1 MKKEC
6 REYAQGVV
14 EEIEAIYNGTTEE
27 KNDDGEKMS
36 LYDYVA
42 NALDFSAIVSSQ
54 KTVQFIRLY
63 VTLGGPT
70 CYVDTELHAVVC
82 AWGTDREEFPLDW
95 DACNELESIIA
106 EYMEMER

>member
-1 MKKEC
+1 MKNEC
-6 REYAQGVV
+6 KEYAQNVA
-14 EEIEAIYNGTTEE
+14 EEIEAIYNGTTEKE
-27 KNDDGEKMS
+27 NDDGEKMS

-54 KTVQFIRLY
+54 KVIQSIRLY
-63 VTLGGPT
+63 ITLGGPT

-82 AWGTDREEFPLDW
+82 TWGGDREEYSLDW
-95 DACNELESIIA
+95 DVCDEIESVIA

>member
-1 MKKEC
+1 MEKEC
-6 REYAQGVV
+6 RVYAQRVV

-27 KNDDGEKMS
+27 ENDDGEKIS

-42 NALDFSAIVSSQ
+42 DALDFEVILTSM
-54 KTVQFIRLY
+54 KTVKSIRLY

-82 AWGTDREEFPLDW
+82 AWGGDQAEYPLDW
-95 DACNELESIIA
+95 DACDELENIIA

>member
-6 REYAQGVV
+6 REYAQRVA

-27 KNDDGEKMS
+27 ENNDEEKMS

-42 NALDFSAIVSSQ
+42 DALDFEVILTST
-54 KTVQFIRLY
+54 KTVKYVRLY

-82 AWGTDREEFPLDW
+82 AWGGDREEYPLDR
-95 DACNELESIIA
+95 DACDELENIIA
-106 EYMEMER
+106 EYMEIER

>member
-1 MKKEC
+1 MEKEC
-6 REYAQGVV
+6 REYANRVA

-27 KNDDGEKMS
+27 ENDDGEKMS

-42 NALDFSAIVSSQ
+42 DALDFEVVLTST
-54 KTVQFIRLY
+54 KTVKSIRLY

-82 AWGTDREEFPLDW
+82 AWGVDRAEYALDW
-95 DACNELESIIA
+95 DACDELESIIA

>member
-1 MKKEC
+1 MEKEC
-6 REYAQGVV
+6 RKYAKRVA

-27 KNDDGEKMS
+27 ENDDGEKIS
-36 LYDYVA
+36 LYDYVSD
-42 NALDFSAIVSSQ
+42 ALDFEVVLTSM
-54 KTVQFIRLY
+54 KTVKSVRLY

-82 AWGTDREEFPLDW
+82 AWGVDRAEYALDW
-95 DACNELESIIA
+95 DACDELESIIA

>member
-6 REYAQGVV
+6 KEYAQRVA

-27 KNDDGEKMS
+27 ENDDGEKMS
-36 LYDYVA
+36 LYDYVSD
-42 NALDFSAIVSSQ
+42 ALDFEVILTSM
-54 KTVQFIRLY
+54 KTVKSIRLY

-70 CYVDTELHAVVC
+70 CYVDTELRAVVC
-82 AWGTDREEFPLDW
+82 AWGGDREEYPLDW
-95 DACNELESIIA
+95 DACDEFESIIA

>member
-6 REYAQGVV
+6 REYAKGVA
-14 EEIEAIYNGTTEE
+14 EEIMSIYNGTTEE
-27 KNDDGEKMS
+27 ENDDGEKMS

-42 NALDFSAIVSSQ
+42 DALDFEIILNST
-54 KTVQFIRLY
+54 KTVKSVRIY

-82 AWGTDREEFPLDW
+82 AWGGDKEEYPLDW
-95 DACNELESIIA
+95 NVCDELESIIA
-106 EYMEMER
+106 EYMELDR

>member
-1 MKKEC
+1 MEKEC
-6 REYAQGVV
+6 RKYAKRVA

-27 KNDDGEKMS
+27 ENDDGERMS

-42 NALDFSAIVSSQ
+42 DALDFSAIVSSQ
-54 KTVQFIRLY
+54 KTIQSIRLY

-82 AWGTDREEFPLDW
+82 AWGGDREEYALDW
-95 DACNELESIIA
+95 DVCDELENIIA

>member
-6 REYAQGVV
+6 REYAQRVA
-14 EEIEAIYNGTTEE
+14 EEIEVIYNGTTEE
-27 KNDDGEKMS
+27 ENDDGEKMN

-42 NALDFSAIVSSQ
+42 DALDFEVILTSM
-54 KTVQFIRLY
+54 KTVKSVRLY

-82 AWGTDREEFPLDW
+82 AWGVDREEFPLDW
-95 DACNELESIIA
+95 DVCDELESIIA

>member
-6 REYAQGVV
+6 KEYAQNVA
-14 EEIEAIYNGTTEE
+14 EEIEAIYNSTTEE
-27 KNDDGEKMS
+27 ENDDGEKMS

-54 KTVQFIRLY
+54 KTVDFVRLY
-63 VTLGGPT
+63 ITLGGPT

-82 AWGTDREEFPLDW
+82 AWGGDREEYPLSW
-95 DACNELESIIA
+95 DACDELEDIIA
-106 EYMEMER
+106 EYMEIER

>member
-1 MKKEC
+1 MEKEC
-6 REYAQGVV
+6 RKYAQHVA

-27 KNDDGEKMS
+27 ENDDGEKMS

-42 NALDFSAIVSSQ
+42 DALDFEAIVSSQ
-54 KTVQFIRLY
+54 KTIQSIRLY

-82 AWGTDREEFPLDW
+82 AWGGDREEYPLDW
-95 DACNELESIIA
+95 DVCDELENIIT

>member
-6 REYAQGVV
+6 REYAQSVA

-27 KNDDGEKMS
+27 ENDDGEKMS

-42 NALDFSAIVSSQ
+42 DALDFEVVLTSM
-54 KTVQFIRLY
+54 KTVKSVRLY

-82 AWGTDREEFPLDW
+82 VWGVDRAEYALDW
-95 DACNELESIIA
+95 GVCDELESIIA

>member
-1 MKKEC
+1 MEKEC
-6 REYAQGVV
+6 RAYAQRVAA
-14 EEIEAIYNGTTEE
+14 EIEVIYNGTTEE
-27 KNDDGEKMS
+27 ENDDGEKIS

-42 NALDFSAIVSSQ
+42 DALDFEVILTSM
-54 KTVQFIRLY
+54 KTVKSIRLY

-82 AWGTDREEFPLDW
+82 SWGGDRAEYALDW
-95 DACNELESIIA
+95 DACDELESIIA

>member
-6 REYAQGVV
+6 REYAKHVA

-27 KNDDGEKMS
+27 ENDDGEKMS

-42 NALDFSAIVSSQ
+42 DALDFEVVLTST
-54 KTVQFIRLY
+54 KTVKAVRLY

-70 CYVDTELHAVVC
+70 CYADTELHAVVC
-82 AWGTDREEFPLDW
+82 AWGTDREEYPLDW
-95 DACNELESIIA
+95 DACDEIENIIA
-106 EYMEMER
+106 EYMQMER

>member
-1 MKKEC
+1 MEKEC
-6 REYAQGVV
+6 REYAQRGA

-27 KNDDGEKMS
+27 ENDDGEKMS

-42 NALDFSAIVSSQ
+42 DALDFEVILTRM
-54 KTVQFIRLY
+54 KTVKSVRLY

-70 CYVDTELHAVVC
+70 CYVDTELNAVVC
-82 AWGTDREEFPLDW
+82 AWGGDRAEYPLDW
-95 DACNELESIIA
+95 DACDELENIIA

>member
-6 REYAQGVV
+6 KEYAKRVAA
-14 EEIEAIYNGTTEE
+14 EIEAIYNGTTEE
-27 KNDDGEKMS
+27 ENDDGEKMS

-42 NALDFSAIVSSQ
+42 DALDFEVILTSM
-54 KTVQFIRLY
+54 KTVKSIRLY

-82 AWGTDREEFPLDW
+82 AWGADRAEYALDW
-95 DACNELESIIA
+95 DACDELESIIA

>member
-6 REYAQGVV
+6 REYAQRVA

-27 KNDDGEKMS
+27 ENDDGEKMS

-42 NALDFSAIVSSQ
+42 DALDFEVILTSM
-54 KTVQFIRLY
+54 KTVKSIRLY

-70 CYVDTELHAVVC
+70 CYVDTELHSVVC
-82 AWGTDREEFPLDW
+82 AWGEDREEYALDW
-95 DACNELESIIA
+95 DVCDEFESIIA

>member
-6 REYAQGVV
+6 KEYAQRVAA
-14 EEIEAIYNGTTEE
+14 EIEAIYNGTTEE
-27 KNDDGEKMS
+27 EKDDGGRIS

-42 NALDFSAIVSSQ
+42 DALDFEVILSSQ
-54 KTVQFIRLY
+54 KTIQSIRLY

-70 CYVDTELHAVVC
+70 CYVDTELHSVVC
-82 AWGTDREEFPLDW
+82 AWGGDRAEYALDW
-95 DACNELESIIA
+95 DACDELESIIA

>member
-1 MKKEC
+1 MEKEC
-6 REYAQGVV
+6 RKYAQRVV

-27 KNDDGEKMS
+27 ENDDGEKMS
-36 LYDYVA
+36 LYDYA
-42 NALDFSAIVSSQ
+42 ADALDFEVILTSM
-54 KTVQFIRLY
+54 KTVKSVRLY

-82 AWGTDREEFPLDW
+82 AWGVDREEYALDW
-95 DACNELESIIA
+95 DACDELESIIA